1 MYVRLSVRLFV
12 TAQRPLPRGVSYT
25 TSPKMSKVWLAIYS
39 FNTHPPIFKNNF
51 WHMSSA
57 DIQKSATGITFS
69 TTSLLL
75 TLFCS
80 EVNRRKWCVLPVAIR
95 DRCRVNMF
103 FSADHTVLIKS
114 LYQFSRSNVGH
125 FWGTVQKIIPNKKL
139 PREIYAQQPRSGAT
153 MGVPRVS
160 STVQNSPVK
169 YVLAAGSYTHKRAR
183 LITMKTGVTVVM
195 HLLESWLWNQVIR
208 I

>member
-1 MYVRLSVRLFV
+1 
-12 TAQRPLPRGVSYT
+12 
-25 TSPKMSKVWLAIYS
+25 
-39 FNTHPPIFKNNF
+39 
-51 WHMSSA
+51 MSSA

-95 DRCRVNMF
+95 DRCCVNMF
-103 FSADHTVLIKS
+103 FSADHKVLIKS
-114 LYQFSRSNVGH
+114 LYQFRH